1 MATEASRISKRPYS
15 FSVVLRCDRVAKGVV
30 QAAEELNLD
39 VPVIVRLEG
48 TNAIEAKDIL
58 KNSEV
63 EIIPA
68 TTMQDAADK
77 VVNAALN

>member
-1 MATEASRISKRPYS
+1 M
-15 FSVVLRCDRVAKGVV
+15 V
-30 QAAEELNLD
+30 
-39 VPVIVRLEG
+39 VRLEG

-58 KNSEV
+58 NNSGV

-77 VVNAALN
+77 VVSAVLN